1 MSRHNNGASLTDL
14 KKLRNATGRY
24 KNTAQQQREVATV
37 NNGGG
42 RVAAAE
48 GWVVLGRGGVANNN
62 NHLQE
67 QHLLVQFNKKRA
79 EMAAIENELMEIEM
93 SQRRRM
99 QQQLAMRGQM
109 MYRGIGTPQWVG
121 NNGNRA
127 SAASGVSGRRTRV
140 SVRCWRS

>member
-1 MSRHNNGASLTDL
+1 MSRYNNVASLTDL

-48 GWVVLGRGGVANNN
+48 GWVVLGQDSVANKNN
-62 NHLQE
+62 LQE
-67 QHLLVQFNKKRA
+67 QHLLMQFNKKRA
-79 EMAAIENELMEIEM
+79 EMAAIVNELMEIEM

-109 MYRGIGTPQWVG
+109 MYCGIRTPKWVG
-121 NNGNRA
+121 NNGKLDQD
-127 SAASGVSGRRTRV
+127 SGKMRCC
-140 SVRCWRS
+140 VR

>member
-1 MSRHNNGASLTDL
+1 MSRYNNSASLTIL
-14 KKLRNATGRY
+14 EKLRNATGRY
-24 KNTAQQQREVATV
+24 NNTAQQQRRE
-37 NNGGG
+37 
-42 RVAAAE
+42 VAAAE

-109 MYRGIGTPQWVG
+109 MYRGIRTPKWVG
-121 NNGNRA
+121 NNGNLNQG
-127 SAASGVSGRRTRV
+127 SGKMRCC
-140 SVRCWRS
+140 VRWEQE